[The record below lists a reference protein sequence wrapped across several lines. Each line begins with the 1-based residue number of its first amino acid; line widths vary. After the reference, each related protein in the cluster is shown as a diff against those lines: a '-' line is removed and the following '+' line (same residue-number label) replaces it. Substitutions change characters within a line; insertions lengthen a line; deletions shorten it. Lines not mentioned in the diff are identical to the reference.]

1 MKKMMYA
8 LVLLV
13 LLSACKSKMATN
25 TRLDHK
31 TEVALKG
38 NWMLTKVSYPGAEFI
53 KITLFDLADSQC
65 FVGSQWRFISNN
77 NKGEFSLNN
86 ASCMA
91 FNSPITWFI
100 NKEGQFVMKILNET
114 KARKVTEGYVLQVGS
129 ITDATFELTDRVNVG
144 GKNVNVVYQFSR
156 N

>member
-13 LLSACKSKMATN
+13 LFSACKSKSATN
-25 TRLDHK
+25 TRLDNK

-38 NWMLTKVSYPGAEFI
+38 NWTLTKVSYPGSEVI
-53 KITLFDLADSQC
+53 KITSFDLADSQC

-86 ASCMA
+86 ASCTA
-91 FNSPITWFI
+91 FSSPITWFI

-114 KARKVTEGYVLQVGS
+114 KARKVTEGYVLQVGTV
-129 ITDATFELTDRVNVG
+129 TDSTFELTDRVNVG
-144 GKNVNVVYQFSR
+144 GKNVTVVYQFSR

>member
-13 LLSACKSKMATN
+13 LFSACKSKSATN
-25 TRLDHK
+25 TRLDNK

-38 NWMLTKVSYPGAEFI
+38 NWTLTKVSYPGSEVI
-53 KITLFDLADSQC
+53 KITSFDLADSQC

-86 ASCMA
+86 TSCMA

-114 KARKVTEGYVLQVGS
+114 KARKVTEGYVLQVGTV
-129 ITDATFELTDRVNVG
+129 TDSTFELTDRVNVG
-144 GKNVNVVYQFSR
+144 GKNVTVVYQFSR

>member
-1 MKKMMYA
+1 MYA

-13 LLSACKSKMATN
+13 LFSACKSKSATN
-25 TRLDHK
+25 TRLDNR

-38 NWMLTKVSYPGAEFI
+38 NWTLTKVSYPGAEVI
-53 KITLFDLADSQC
+53 KITSFDLADSQC

-86 ASCMA
+86 ASCTA
-91 FNSPITWFI
+91 FTSPITWFV

-114 KARKVTEGYVLQVGS
+114 KARKVTEGYVLQVGTV
-129 ITDATFELTDRVNVG
+129 TDATFELTDRVNVG
-144 GKNVNVVYQFSR
+144 GKTVTVVYQFSR

>member
-13 LLSACKSKMATN
+13 LFSACKSKSATN
-25 TRLDHK
+25 TRLDNR

-38 NWMLTKVSYPGAEFI
+38 NWTLTKVSYPGAEVI
-53 KITLFDLADSQC
+53 KITSFDLADSQC

-86 ASCMA
+86 ASCTA
-91 FNSPITWFI
+91 FSSPITWFI

-114 KARKVTEGYVLQVGS
+114 KARKVTEGYVLQVGTV
-129 ITDATFELTDRVNVG
+129 TDATFELTDRVNVG
-144 GKNVNVVYQFSR
+144 GKTVTVVYQFSR

>member
-13 LLSACKSKMATN
+13 LFSACKSKSATN
-25 TRLDHK
+25 TRLDNR

-38 NWMLTKVSYPGAEFI
+38 NWTLTKVSYPGAEVI
-53 KITLFDLADSQC
+53 KITSFDLADSQC

-86 ASCMA
+86 ASCTA
-91 FNSPITWFI
+91 FTSPITWFV

-114 KARKVTEGYVLQVGS
+114 KARKVTEGYVLQVGTV
-129 ITDATFELTDRVNVG
+129 TDATFELTDRVNVG
-144 GKNVNVVYQFSR
+144 GKTVTVVYQFSR

>member
-1 MKKMMYA
+1 MKKMIYA

-13 LLSACKSKMATN
+13 LFSACKSKSATN
-25 TRLDHK
+25 TRLDNR

-38 NWMLTKVSYPGAEFI
+38 NWTLTKVSYPGAEVI
-53 KITLFDLADSQC
+53 KITSFDLADSQC

-86 ASCMA
+86 ASCTA
-91 FNSPITWFI
+91 FTSPITWFV

-114 KARKVTEGYVLQVGS
+114 KARKVTEGYVLQVGTV
-129 ITDATFELTDRVNVG
+129 TDATFELTDRVNVG
-144 GKNVNVVYQFSR
+144 GKTVTVVYQFSR